1 MGIDSASD
9 DCMRF
14 VLEFPTRIES
24 RPSDGQSSARSYQ
37 GLSPES
43 GSDGRAT
50 PNCPAFPSEI
60 SGCRSTGITQARTGG
75 RRLAGAGVGVLL
87 SARRRER
94 RRRRRSGATGAGW
107 LDAGKERSQGRVGSA
122 SRSVVWGRP
131 TETTTGGGDLGPII
145 ALGLVACEEPLR
157 PRRVRVLG
165 QGHGTHARA
174 PPPPAGRLARN
185 WAARPT
191 AGVTRGE

>member
-1 MGIDSASD
+1 MLACDLYWNSLLELSRGPQIGSFRPGRIRGSAPNRARMD
-9 DCMRF
+9 ARLRIAPHFPVRF
-14 VLEFPTRIES
+14 P
-24 RPSDGQSSARSYQ
+24 DADARA
-37 GLSPES
+37 L
-43 GSDGRAT
+43 
-50 PNCPAFPSEI
+50 
-60 SGCRSTGITQARTGG
+60 
-75 RRLAGAGVGVLL
+75 RRLGEEVAALLALVWVGVLL

-107 LDAGKERSQGRVGSA
+107 LDAGKERSHGRVGSA

-145 ALGLVACEEPLR
+145 ALVLVACEEPLR
-157 PRRVRVLG
+157 PRRLRVLG